1 MKVKNILYRGLY
13 AIIMLVFGLLF
24 FRILFSDTI
33 HEYKTARLFPW
44 LLLGCAVIGVSYVLM
59 KKIEDVI
66 EKYYY
71 PILFGFLI
79 IYGGILLY
87 LGFTLRFIP
96 VHDMDAIYGGAI
108 EWLKEDS
115 FVSYYE
121 YYGYFPNNLGAMAF
135 LHLFFS
141 MASVLGISDFFAVG
155 IVVNCLLIAA
165 TVLTVSLTC
174 RKLRDSVSGVLALVF
189 FLISVPFYFMGAA
202 FYTDSLSLLF
212 PALFYY
218 LYLRFKEQ
226 EKREKKI
233 QFALLMAVV
242 LTVGMLIK
250 FTVAIVLVAVVIDSL
265 LSYNW
270 RDTVLFASISILF
283 GIIAFAILN
292 GYMYE
297 NHLDREE
304 CRQLNTPYLHWV
316 MMGMQGTGGYNPE
329 DYDYTRSFSPEERNE
344 GCLARIRERVEEHGF
359 SGMMKLFSDK
369 AVICFGDGTY
379 ALSDFLDDSPEND
392 TDLHQYVLYDGEK
405 YDDYRHLGT
414 GFLLVLYLFTV
425 AGAAVCAFRRTLS
438 PDSAC
443 LTPRLACLG
452 ILCFLILWET
462 SGRYFT
468 NYVPMFIV
476 SAVFAAGCV
485 GEMLKP
491 AVRSDDRSQNEKKP
505 AGKKGNGKQGQGG
518 KPAGKKGNGKQR
530 QGGKQAGKKGNGKQG
545 QGRKQAG
552 KKGKR

>member
-1 MKVKNILYRGLY
+1 MKVRNILYRGMY
-13 AIIMLVFGLLF
+13 GIITLVFGLLF
-24 FRILFSDTI
+24 FRILFHDTI
-33 HEYKTARLFPW
+33 HEYKAARLLPW
-44 LLLGCAVIGVSYVLM
+44 LLLGCLVIGVSYVLL

-71 PILFGFLI
+71 PLLLCFLI

-115 FVSYYE
+115 FTSYYE
-121 YYGYFPNNLGAMAF
+121 YFGYFPNNLGAMVF
-135 LHLFFS
+135 LYLFFS
-141 MASVLGISDFFAVG
+141 IASVLGISDFFAVG
-155 IVVNCLLIAA
+155 IVVNCLLILA

-174 RKLRDSVSGVLALVF
+174 RKMRDSVSGVLALVF
-189 FLISVPFYFMGAA
+189 FLVSVPFYFMGAA

-212 PALFYY
+212 PVLFYY

-226 EKREKKI
+226 EKRKKKI
-233 QFALLMAVV
+233 QFAVLMAVV

-270 RDTVLFASISILF
+270 KDTLLFTSVSVLL
-283 GIIAFAILN
+283 GIAAFAILN

-297 NHLDREE
+297 NHLDKEE

-329 DYDYTRSFSPEERNE
+329 DYDYTRSFSPEERNK

-392 TDLHQYVLYDGEK
+392 TNLHQYVLYEGEK

-438 PDSAC
+438 PDTAFLS
-443 LTPRLACLG
+443 PRLACLG
-452 ILCFLILWET
+452 ILFFLLLWET

-491 AVRSDDRSQNEKKP
+491 AVWRGAGPKNEKKP
-505 AGKKGNGKQGQGG
+505 AGN
-518 KPAGKKGNGKQR
+518 KPAGKN
-530 QGGKQAGKKGNGKQG
+530 GNGKQG
-545 QGRKQAG
+545 QGRKPAG
-552 KKGKR
+552 KKGNLKKKGKR

>member
-13 AIIMLVFGLLF
+13 GIITLIFGLLF
-24 FRILFSDTI
+24 FRILFNDTI
-33 HEYKTARLFPW
+33 HEYETARLLPW
-44 LLLGCAVIGVSYVLM
+44 FLSGCAVIVVSYVIL
-59 KKIEDVI
+59 KKFGDVI

-71 PILFGFLI
+71 PILGCFLV

-96 VHDMDAIYGGAI
+96 VHDMDAIYGGAV
-108 EWLKEDS
+108 EWLKEDT
-115 FVSYYE
+115 FTSYYE
-121 YYGYFPNNLGAMAF
+121 YFGYFPNNLGAMSF
-135 LHLFFS
+135 LHLFFG
-141 MASVLGISDFFAVG
+141 MASFFGISDFFAVG
-155 IVVNCLLIAA
+155 IVVNCLLITA

-174 RKLRDSVSGVLALVF
+174 RKLRDSVSGILALVF
-189 FLISVPFYFMGAA
+189 FLVSVPFYFMGAA

-226 EKREKKI
+226 EKKEKKI
-233 QFALLMAVV
+233 KFAIWMAVV

-270 RDTVLFASISILF
+270 RDTVLFTSVSVLF
-283 GIIAFAILN
+283 GIVAFAILN

-316 MMGMQGTGGYNPE
+316 MMGMQGAGGYNPE
-329 DYDYTRSFSPEERNE
+329 DYDYTRSFSPEERNA
-344 GCLARIRERVEEHGF
+344 GCLARIRERVEEQGF

-369 AVICFGDGTY
+369 ALVCFGDGTY

-392 TDLHQYVLYDGEK
+392 TGLHQYVLYEGEN

-414 GFLLVLYLFTV
+414 GFLLVLYLFTA
-425 AGAAVCAFRRTLS
+425 AGAAVCAFGRKLS
-438 PDSAC
+438 PDSVC
-443 LTPRLACLG
+443 LSPRLACLG
-452 ILCFLILWET
+452 ILFFLLLWET

-468 NYVPMFIV
+468 NFVPMFIV
-476 SAVFAAGCV
+476 SAVLAAGCV
-485 GEMLKP
+485 GEMLRP
-491 AVRSDDRSQNEKKP
+491 GVRAESGSQGEKKP
-505 AGKKGNGKQGQGG
+505 AGKKGNGKTGQGAKRGQSGKKGQSAKRGQGG
-518 KPAGKKGNGKQR
+518 K
-530 QGGKQAGKKGNGKQG
+530 
-545 QGRKQAG
+545 
-552 KKGKR
+552 KGKH